1 MTEAERI
8 KKVIDAPDEV
18 LAKID
23 AILEGRDEQGG
34 KKPENVRLL
43 TIMEA
48 ARMLGIRYSKIYRM
62 MGDGLLDVVDATGR
76 RMIRESSVIEF
87 SKGERHPSKDVL
99 ERREARNAARREEY
113 RRTHPRATV

>member
-1 MTEAERI
+1 MDPNERML
-8 KKVIDAPDEV
+8 KLLQAPEEV

-23 AILEGRDEQGG
+23 AILEGRDEQPCDR
-34 KKPENVRLL
+34 PENVRLL
-43 TIMEA
+43 PIMEA
-48 ARMLGIRYSKIYRM
+48 ARRLGITYSKIYRII
-62 MGDGLLDVVDATGR
+62 GDGLLDVVDATGR

-113 RRTHPRATV
+113 RRLHPKVV

>member
-48 ARMLGIRYSKIYRM
+48 ARMLGITYSKIYRIM
-62 MGDGLLDVVDATGR
+62 KDGLLDVVDSTGR
-76 RMIRESSVIEF
+76 RMVSEVSVIEF
-87 SKGERHPSKDVL
+87 SKGQRHPSKDVL

-113 RRTHPRATV
+113 RRQHPKSI